1 VGLEVVTWNI
11 HGSARPDLD
20 AIASRLEGFAADV
33 VALQEVQRG
42 QARALASRLQSVTA
56 LWSFKHLPFGN
67 PAEGLAV
74 LGPHRLIDARTVVL
88 SQGAP
93 LWSYRRRIAQLCTL
107 AVEGRVL
114 CLANCHLSSD
124 DAGDRRAQAGRL
136 VVRLETET
144 IVAGDLNAR
153 PGGTLLR
160 RLSRSGLRDA
170 WAALHPD
177 AGDAEGATNWGRLDP
192 ETMPSNRLDYIL
204 VPAGFQIVAA
214 TVPSAVDSD
223 LRAYRRL
230 SDHLPLHVEIAALGN
245 DGLK

>member
-1 VGLEVVTWNI
+1 VSLGVVTWNI

-20 AIASRLEGFAADV
+20 AIASHLEGFAADV
-33 VALQEVQRG
+33 VALQEVQRR
-42 QARALASRLQSVTA
+42 QAHALASRLRSVTA
-56 LWSFKHLPFGN
+56 YWSFKHLPLGN

-88 SQGAP
+88 SRGAP
-93 LWSYRRRIAQLCTL
+93 LWSHRRRVAQLCTL
-107 AVEGRVL
+107 DVGGRVFR
-114 CLANCHLSSD
+114 LANCHLASD
-124 DAGDRRAQAGRL
+124 DAGERRAQAGRL
-136 VVRLETET
+136 VARTEAGT

-170 WAALHPD
+170 WAELHPD
-177 AGDAEGATNWGRLDP
+177 DGDAEGATNWRRIDP
-192 ETMPSNRLDYIL
+192 ETRPSNRLDYIL
-204 VPAGFQIVAA
+204 VPAGFRIVAA
-214 TVPSAVDSD
+214 TVPSADDTD

-230 SDHLPLHVEIAALGN
+230 SDHLPVHVELAPLDG